1 MAIYIAHAAA
11 DRSTARSLA
20 SFLKGQSLPVRTTK
34 AEVMTPL
41 TKQAESVIMVW
52 SRDMART
59 LKSSGASFQKLLA
72 DARTILV
79 DVDGQNV
86 PEMAASALKVV
97 NARAPGLRQS
107 RSWRAVSAL
116 AKGQAEASEE
126 VAIVPVADPAAV
138 IGVQTGD
145 AFAPLTTKQRTQ
157 FLSAYAA
164 LLILSLSL
172 VGGVAYFFP
181 QIIGV
186 LG

>member
-59 LKSSGASFQKLLA
+59 LKSSGASSQKLLA

-86 PEMAASALKVV
+86 PEMA
-97 NARAPGLRQS
+97 
-107 RSWRAVSAL
+107 RSTWVYDGS
-116 AKGQAEASEE
+116 
-126 VAIVPVADPAAV
+126 
-138 IGVQTGD
+138 
-145 AFAPLTTKQRTQ
+145 
-157 FLSAYAA
+157 
-164 LLILSLSL
+164 
-172 VGGVAYFFP
+172 
-181 QIIGV
+181 V
-186 LG
+186 LGNRARNIACCLAIDEAVRSISA

>member
-1 MAIYIAHAAA
+1 
-11 DRSTARSLA
+11 
-20 SFLKGQSLPVRTTK
+20 
-34 AEVMTPL
+34 
-41 TKQAESVIMVW
+41 
-52 SRDMART
+52 
-59 LKSSGASFQKLLA
+59 
-72 DARTILV
+72 
-79 DVDGQNV
+79 
-86 PEMAASALKVV
+86 
-97 NARAPGLRQS
+97 
-107 RSWRAVSAL
+107 
-116 AKGQAEASEE
+116 
-126 VAIVPVADPAAV
+126 VADPAAV